1 MIAMLLAVSA
11 MARHQGR
18 TLIKP
23 SDLVSV
29 QCDEET
35 SLSKD
40 YMITRDGFIIMQF
53 VGALKVAGLTET
65 AAAQKISSALVSERI
80 MKKASVHVKVLSSGG
95 TSISFAGAVKHSGQL
110 PAKAGVH
117 LSDVVKAA
125 EPTTVADLER
135 VKIITS
141 SGNQILVNYK
151 AYDGKNIANNPE
163 LRAGDTVFFGVANYP
178 GQSAVNNANSGT
190 TPTQPKPDPVSEPK
204 PPTTT
209 TQPVAQPTTT
219 PSTATPQPQS
229 QPRPTQQ
236 QPDMTAGLQ
245 SITVLGAVQSP
256 RTVSFRNGMSVDDA
270 IAAAGGLLKNSD
282 TESVKIDRKI
292 DGKVRTLKEDLGAVQ
307 RGMAGDIV
315 LRPGDVVNVPYK
327 GRGGGFTKTM
337 KIGAAVLLG
346 LLIFR

>member
-1 MIAMLLAVSA
+1 MAMLLAVSA

-35 SLSKD
+35 TLSKD

-110 PAKAGVH
+110 PAKSGIH
-117 LSDVVKAA
+117 LSDVIKAA
-125 EPTTVADLER
+125 EPTGVADLER
-135 VKIITS
+135 VKIITA

-151 AYDGKNIANNPE
+151 AYDGKNVANNPE

-178 GQSAVNNANSGT
+178 GQSAVNNANSGGST
-190 TPTQPKPDPVSEPK
+190 ATSQPTTQPDTSPK
-204 PPTTT
+204 PPTQPT
-209 TQPVAQPTTT
+209 TQPATQPTTSPVAPT
-219 PSTATPQPQS
+219 SLPQTK
-229 QPRPTQQ
+229 PTQ
-236 QPDMTAGLQ
+236 PADMTAGLQ
-245 SITVLGAVQSP
+245 TITVLGAVQSP
-256 RTVSFRNGMSVDDA
+256 RTISFRNGMGVEEA
-270 IAAAGGLLKNSD
+270 IAQAGGLLKNSD
-282 TESVKIDRKI
+282 VENVKVDRKI
-292 DGKVRTLKEDLGAVQ
+292 DGKTRTMKEDLGAVQ
-307 RGMAGDIV
+307 RGMAGDIL
-315 LRPGDVVNVPYK
+315 LRPSDVVNVPYK
-327 GRGGGFTKTM
+327 SSGRGITKTM